1 MSELKETTVNVE
13 ELQILLNLIDD
24 EISVMYPFY
33 RNFQLF
39 TAKQSENGYRIR
51 ILQGEIDFERQQNH
65 FSFADEMPGYG
76 DFIECLMAAG
86 VLSYENYKE
95 FENAKKNYA
104 SLKKRVVYSPDTNLL
119 YHRYLTNSDV
129 DLRDILL
136 VDTVRDEIEAAL
148 NFKYS
153 PQQIAGMKRAVRYQ
167 SFLLDEFVNRRMK
180 RSRLACIALM
190 EYRELR
196 KYAVEIGGIETSTSD
211 KEANDLIIVKT
222 LRKFEKERAA
232 MPVLLTA
239 DRQMADLC
247 EAEGVEYFHF
257 KLPHAV
263 TVDFCSS
270 SSMLRLVY
278 SLAMV
283 FGVIRLNSVVIF
295 GEFRGKSKIDELKL
309 RFLDDSL
316 WEKFE
321 KHLRICRRL
330 MKLGIQS

>member
-1 MSELKETTVNVE
+1 MTVNVE

-24 EISVMYPFY
+24 EISVTYPFY
-33 RNFQLF
+33 KHFQLF
-39 TAKQSENGYRIR
+39 TSKQSEDGYRLR
-51 ILQGEIDFERQQNH
+51 ILQGEIDFEGQRSY
-65 FSFADEMPGYG
+65 FSFADEMPSYG

-86 VLSYENYKE
+86 FLNYENIAE
-95 FENAKKNYA
+95 FEDAKKSYA
-104 SLKKRVVYSPDTNLL
+104 GLRKSVLYSPDTNVL
-119 YHRYLTNSDV
+119 YHRFLTNSDI
-129 DLRDILL
+129 DLRDVLL

-153 PQQIAGMKRAVRYQ
+153 PQQIAEMKRGVRYQ
-167 SFLLDEFVNRRMK
+167 PFLLDEFVNRRMK
-180 RSRLACIALM
+180 RSRLAYIALS

-196 KYAVEIGGIETSTSD
+196 KYAVEIEGIETLTSD
-211 KEANDLIIVKT
+211 KETNDLIIVKT

-232 MPVLLTA
+232 MPILLTA

-263 TVDFCSS
+263 TADFCDS
-270 SSMLRLVY
+270 SSMLRLIY
-278 SLAMV
+278 NLSMV

-295 GEFRGKSKIDELKL
+295 GEFKGKSGIDELKL
-309 RFLDDSL
+309 RFLDDDL
-316 WEKFE
+316 KQRFE

-330 MKLGIQS
+330 MKLGIEA